1 MKIKVGEKL
10 PNSEIFY
17 LDHNNDVQKVDILDL
32 CKDNKIIIL
41 GMPYVLEQMNKKW
54 WTQTKR
60 IIFVSIY
67 AVINTYL
74 LCIMTVNYT
83 KKSKVEV
90 MRYLREQGDV
100 KDVYILNTSKGSV
113 GQNINLIPDFYFGRR
128 LKQNKIESI
137 QGLNNINSD
146 SIERNAYDLKETN
159 LKNEIFDI
167 IFLDP
172 PFKDKE
178 INILIDQI
186 KMLKI
191 ANINTLI
198 IIHRNKKSVD
208 NISKLLNILDEKN
221 YGLSKIL
228 FSKLI

>member
-1 MKIKVGEKL
+1 MRIIGGDLKGKKLLIPLDKSTRPLKDMVRESIFNILNHSSKVSKNIN
-10 PNSEIFY
+10 NS
-17 LDHNNDVQKVDILDL
+17 KVLDL
-32 CKDNKIIIL
+32 FSGTGSFGIECLSRGAKKVIFFENYSNSLKILKKNIFNSK
-41 GMPYVLEQMNKKW
+41 LEDK
-54 WTQTKR
+54 TK
-60 IIFVSIY
+60 
-67 AVINTYL
+67 
-74 LCIMTVNYT
+74 
-83 KKSKVEV
+83 
-90 MRYLREQGDV
+90 
-100 KDVYILNTSKGSV
+100 VY
-113 GQNINLIPDFYFGRR
+113 
-128 LKQNKIESI
+128 
-137 QGLNNINSD
+137 
-146 SIERNAYDLKETN
+146 ERNAYDLKETN

-221 YGLSKIL
+221 YG
-228 FSKLI
+228 

>member
-1 MKIKVGEKL
+1 MRIIGGDLKGKKLLIPLDKSTRPLKDMVRESIFNILNHSSKVSKNIN
-10 PNSEIFY
+10 NS
-17 LDHNNDVQKVDILDL
+17 KVLDL
-32 CKDNKIIIL
+32 FSGTGSFGIECLSRGAKEVIFFENYSNSLKILKKNIFNL
-41 GMPYVLEQMNKKW
+41 KLEDK
-54 WTQTKR
+54 TK
-60 IIFVSIY
+60 
-67 AVINTYL
+67 
-74 LCIMTVNYT
+74 
-83 KKSKVEV
+83 
-90 MRYLREQGDV
+90 
-100 KDVYILNTSKGSV
+100 VY
-113 GQNINLIPDFYFGRR
+113 
-128 LKQNKIESI
+128 ES
-137 QGLNNINSD
+137 
-146 SIERNAYDLKETN
+146 NAYDLKETN

-198 IIHRNKKSVD
+198 IMHRNKKSVD

>member
-1 MKIKVGEKL
+1 MRIIGGDLKGKKLLIPLDKSTRPLKDMVRESIFNILNHSSKVSKNIN
-10 PNSEIFY
+10 NS
-17 LDHNNDVQKVDILDL
+17 KVLDL
-32 CKDNKIIIL
+32 FSGTGSFGIECLSRGAKEVIFFENYSNSLKILKKNIFNL
-41 GMPYVLEQMNKKW
+41 KLEDK
-54 WTQTKR
+54 TK
-60 IIFVSIY
+60 
-67 AVINTYL
+67 
-74 LCIMTVNYT
+74 
-83 KKSKVEV
+83 
-90 MRYLREQGDV
+90 
-100 KDVYILNTSKGSV
+100 VY
-113 GQNINLIPDFYFGRR
+113 
-128 LKQNKIESI
+128 ES
-137 QGLNNINSD
+137 
-146 SIERNAYDLKETN
+146 NAYDLKETN